1 MEKPRKYSVE
11 RVKLLLLP
19 LPDGEPG
26 TKTKE
31 GNYGDEGVA
40 RKRSKARAGV
50 GDQPAGVRICHF
62 GPRTRPRKL
71 VLLHPSTMLA
81 AVLAAD
87 DDSSLILR
95 ILPPGL
101 WCQSQTTSRR
111 QW

>member
-1 MEKPRKYSVE
+1 ME
-11 RVKLLLLP
+11 
-19 LPDGEPG
+19 
-26 TKTKE
+26 TKVSQGRGQRHGRE
-31 GNYGDEGVA
+31 WD
-40 RKRSKARAGV
+40 
-50 GDQPAGVRICHF
+50 DQPAGVRICHF